1 MLEIQLL
8 FLPAKQSQ
16 LFQGN
21 SSVEDYS
28 DQVFTSPKR
37 EVYLVA
43 FFVCLFDWSNILVVK
58 MFVIQML
65 FVLMQG
71 STELA
76 RVIPSFCSCP
86 YRDFLLVFHLF

>member
-28 DQVFTSPKR
+28 DQVFMSPKR
-37 EVYLVA
+37 EVDLVA

-65 FVLMQG
+65 FVLLQG

-86 YRDFLLVFHLF
+86 YRDFLLVFYLV